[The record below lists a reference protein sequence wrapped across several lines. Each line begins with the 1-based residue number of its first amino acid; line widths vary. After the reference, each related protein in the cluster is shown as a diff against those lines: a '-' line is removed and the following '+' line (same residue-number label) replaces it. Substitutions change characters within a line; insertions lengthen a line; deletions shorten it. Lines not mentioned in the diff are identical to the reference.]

1 MERMAYRL
9 SIREGQVV
17 ARKEMGEERLLQEGV
32 RELYEYLDLGGRL
45 VGTFVLLHE
54 DGVDQILDSGDIYKL
69 DGEKFVLEYPEF
81 MESGK
86 MHILWDDELD
96 EALESNEIREKAVPV
111 LIL

>member
-9 SIREGQVV
+9 SIRDGQVV
-17 ARKEMGEERLLQEGV
+17 AQKEMGEERLLQEGV

-54 DGVDQILDSGDIYKL
+54 DVVQILDSGDIYKL